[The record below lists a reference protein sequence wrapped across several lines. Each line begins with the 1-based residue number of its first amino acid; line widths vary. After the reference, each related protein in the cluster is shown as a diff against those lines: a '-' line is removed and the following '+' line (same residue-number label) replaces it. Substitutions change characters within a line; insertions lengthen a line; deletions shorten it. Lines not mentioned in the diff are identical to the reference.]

1 VNRAIRELGPAS
13 DVVPEFPLASD
24 ALAPLHAKAQAQ
36 GSGDFSPM
44 FAGQAA
50 ALGREMPAGQ
60 LIRILAAEALDLLR
74 WKPPQAAT
82 PLSR

>member
-1 VNRAIRELGPAS
+1 
-13 DVVPEFPLASD
+13 
-24 ALAPLHAKAQAQ
+24 
-36 GSGDFSPM
+36 M

-60 LIRILAAEALDLLR
+60 LIRILAAEALDLLPR
-74 WKPPQAAT
+74 KPPHAAT